1 MKNIDEIK
9 KIIVEREGYK
19 YMGSIAD
26 NACGYGC
33 YRNGATELQILE
45 DNVGIKG
52 CTSDSFTI
60 VASVTAKDDSDV
72 MAKNNPK
79 RSIIVSKKTND
90 DSKLFICSGIF
101 RFVLEIGDDGKIS
114 IITPNEEKYI
124 YFADDE
130 YGVYYKFMRVLD
142 DERASVL
149 GSGIR
154 IDDNIDGFVNG
165 IRNMIL
171 EGLEAANISTRS
183 FEELFEVI
191 KTILAMCIID
201 YLKRKLKELKKIL
214 EVESDENRKVAD
226 FYDRTINEASKNE
239 LFTTAAI
246 LENDRD
252 VNEKHVQMLTELVNS
267 LSENTE
273 IARRKLAEEK
283 LKA

>member
-19 YMGSIAD
+19 YMGNIAD

-52 CTSDSFTI
+52 CTSDSFTV
-60 VASVTAKDDSDV
+60 VASVTAKDDPD
-72 MAKNNPK
+72 

-114 IITPNEEKYI
+114 IITPNGEKYI

-130 YGVYYKFMRVLD
+130 YGVYYNFMRVLD
-142 DERASVL
+142 DESALVL
-149 GSGIR
+149 KSGIR

-191 KTILAMCIID
+191 KPILTICIMD
-201 YLKRKLKELKKIL
+201 YLKRKSKKLKDIL

-239 LFTTAAI
+239 LFTKAAI

-273 IARRKLAEEK
+273 IARRKLVEGTQ
-283 LKA
+283 KA